1 MSLINHNTACTTL
14 IQRNIPFG
22 AKWHR
27 VCRYAPGSGQN
38 GLIPY
43 FLIFPIS
50 QEYNHI
56 CLHFVLEYMY
66 CHSLSIPAKYHDNR
80 LDIFNVGSFFP

>member
-1 MSLINHNTACTTL
+1 M
-14 IQRNIPFG
+14 
-22 AKWHR
+22 
-27 VCRYAPGSGQN
+27 VCRFAPGSGQN

-50 QEYNHI
+50 QEYSHI
-56 CLHFVLEYMY
+56 CLHFVIEYMY

-80 LDIFNVGSFFP
+80 LDIFSVRSIFP